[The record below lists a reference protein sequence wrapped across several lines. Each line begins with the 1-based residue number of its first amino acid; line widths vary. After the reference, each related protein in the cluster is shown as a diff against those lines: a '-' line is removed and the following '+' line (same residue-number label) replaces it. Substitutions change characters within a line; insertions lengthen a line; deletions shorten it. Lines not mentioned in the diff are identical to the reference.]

1 MASTTG
7 KPTAVLVLPPLLPS
21 LGGTTTMADG
31 ELHHSSSSS
40 RNKESPAHNDG
51 DTLVS
56 LCETLPTQT
65 KNTSRSQRGASTLA
79 AGDDAAVGILHQG
92 GATSPSLKRRRSH
105 FLRGIEIAD
114 CDDLLSIPDPPT
126 PPPPL
131 RTAPLR
137 DLSNDDP
144 HSTSRSTSPMGKR
157 NPTASPAMHLSQ
169 NAEEPSKRVRLS
181 LSIAA
186 SSVLSEKQVL
196 DNQAVGE
203 DKAKEQQQQQQQQP
217 PQVED
222 LLEKNMQDD
231 LDDDHN
237 DDDDEEALLPPT
249 LPSEQDKGVTTFQ
262 TFKSSGEDAL
272 IYRIPKQPDTQGLQ
286 ELRKLVHAYTLIPE
300 KERFES
306 KEAQEIEK
314 LSGYP
319 LVPAFIPDDSVTSS
333 GKNLR
338 RRRIIDDLTNR
349 MMSCDDCKHR
359 DVKLMQSVTQCSA
372 RKIRGGYVEYQHIP
386 TGRDVTPEEF
396 EARYLCMIDEV
407 SAVRSQSWG
416 AYFARLAQEIKASD
430 GSGQAPC
437 VTEASAEENQQAN
450 NNNEASLEKESDL
463 EKESVESVAH
473 AHSYAD
479 DEEYFRDVIYKKV
492 DATQINPS
500 QHANAT
506 STTPL
511 KASQRPPSPT
521 SPDMLLPFP
530 SRDNPSQDAMIARA
544 EKKLWNRIDAAL
556 KEYSKEVL
564 EIQAAAAHH
573 AE

>member
-1 MASTTG
+1 
-7 KPTAVLVLPPLLPS
+7 
-21 LGGTTTMADG
+21 
-31 ELHHSSSSS
+31 
-40 RNKESPAHNDG
+40 
-51 DTLVS
+51 
-56 LCETLPTQT
+56 
-65 KNTSRSQRGASTLA
+65 
-79 AGDDAAVGILHQG
+79 
-92 GATSPSLKRRRSH
+92 
-105 FLRGIEIAD
+105 
-114 CDDLLSIPDPPT
+114 
-126 PPPPL
+126 
-131 RTAPLR
+131 
-137 DLSNDDP
+137 
-144 HSTSRSTSPMGKR
+144 MGKR
-157 NPTASPAMHLSQ
+157 NPTASPAMHLSH

-186 SSVLSEKQVL
+186 SPVLSQKQVL

-203 DKAKEQQQQQQQQP
+203 DKAKEQQQQL
-217 PQVED
+217 QVED

-231 LDDDHN
+231 DLDDDHN
-237 DDDDEEALLPPT
+237 DDHDDDDEEALLPPT

-262 TFKSSGEDAL
+262 TFKTSAEDVL

-338 RRRIIDDLTNR
+338 RRRIIDDLPNR

-416 AYFARLAQEIKASD
+416 AYFARLAQDIKASD
-430 GSGQAPC
+430 GSGKAPC

-450 NNNEASLEKESDL
+450 NNDNNKASLEKESDS

-473 AHSYAD
+473 AYSYAD